1 MEASNI
7 IGDSNV
13 YPCMGN
19 PLEDQ
24 KFVKQIKD
32 YEKIKVIYKRQEAM
46 QSAIQLN
53 DEQKQLLQIEMRCIY
68 APNDP
73 CWGYVTGKGIK
84 CKCVKGQCPN
94 IKKCNPNYT
103 KEQSAYWMMTKE
115 DKIIYGFPEKQRKY
129 YLVDLASEE
138 EMKRYISDPK
148 GAGSEFSII
157 PDLEDLEEIKPKE
170 REKVIIGYED
180 IYFGDADNQL
190 SPIWGYVDDAEDIGT
205 IVANRYGRHKEHVQG
220 NARKV
225 HDEKKRI
232 EKNNNQINEEKIRLE
247 KEQKKPI
254 ITMTCEEQKI
264 AYEKCVK
271 DKIETSHQLME
282 IIEEIINGNLY
293 GKILNIV
300 LSNEAEM
307 AYVSSMLLKTNIAH
321 CIESCK
327 RDEKKHIYLWKA
339 QSKNIQFLEGM
350 VFISETFVKQGCSIG
365 TEEVWEKL
373 KDISKIE
380 ELLMN
385 GRDFFEFEGTDKQ
398 QRWGCKNL
406 YGATH
411 LVVHINDFE
420 LATKIE
426 KEKEIFLEKD
436 DQKYIIKESPSEE
449 QIGITNNKFWGAL
462 EGLKRTNQITDFPR
476 IIEGIVLVKSEKNYE
491 IKGLGHMKFDEY

>member
-24 KFVKQIKD
+24 KFVEQIKD

-46 QSAIQLN
+46 QSAIRLN

-73 CWGYVTGKGIK
+73 CWGYVTGEGIK

-103 KEQSAYWMMTKE
+103 KEQSVYWKMVKE
-115 DKIIYGFPEKQRKY
+115 DKISYGFPEKQRKY
-129 YLVDLASEE
+129 YLVDLVSEE

-157 PDLEDLEEIKPKE
+157 PDLEDLEETKAKE

-180 IYFGDADNQL
+180 TYFGDADNQL
-190 SPIWGYVDDAEDIGT
+190 SPIWGYVDDAEDTGT

-225 HDEKKRI
+225 QDEKKRI
-232 EKNNNQINEEKIRLE
+232 EKNNKQINEEKVKIK
-247 KEQKKPI
+247 KEQKKTI
-254 ITMTCEEQKI
+254 ITMICEEQKI

-271 DKIETSHQLME
+271 DKIKISHQLME
-282 IIEEIINGNLY
+282 IIEEIIKGKFSE
-293 GKILNIV
+293 KILNIV

-307 AYVSSMLLKTNIAH
+307 AYVSSMFLKTNIAH
-321 CIESCK
+321 CIESCE
-327 RDEKKHIYLWKA
+327 RDENIHLWKA
-339 QSKNIQFLEGM
+339 QSKNIHFFEGM
-350 VFISETFVKQGCSIG
+350 VFVSETFVKQGCSIG
-365 TEEVWEKL
+365 TEEIWEKL
-373 KDISKIE
+373 GDISKIE
-380 ELLMN
+380 ELLIN

-398 QRWGCKNL
+398 KRWGCRNL

-411 LVVHINDFE
+411 LVVHINDLE
-420 LATKIE
+420 LSTKLEEE
-426 KEKEIFLEKD
+426 KKIFLEKD
-436 DQKYIIKESPSEE
+436 NQKYIIKESSSED
-449 QIGITNNKFWGAL
+449 QMGITNNKFWGAL
-462 EGLKRTNQITDFPR
+462 QGLKKANQITDFPR
-476 IIEGIVLVKSEKNYE
+476 MIEGIVLVKSEKGYE